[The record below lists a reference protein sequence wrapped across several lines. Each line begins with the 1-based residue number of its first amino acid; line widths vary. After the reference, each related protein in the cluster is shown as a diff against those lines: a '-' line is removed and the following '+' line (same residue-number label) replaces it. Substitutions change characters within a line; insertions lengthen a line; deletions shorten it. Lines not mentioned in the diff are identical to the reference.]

1 MKSPEEKDLTQTMY
15 VGWCRQRQEKANR
28 RSKKSV
34 FVHNSITI
42 WNNLFNRTSTLVN
55 QDNQSSESEDESADS
70 NVCESMDDDDEE
82 DQEGP
87 QINPPDKI
95 DEVWKKVQFTF
106 YNNKL

>member
-1 MKSPEEKDLTQTMY
+1 
-15 VGWCRQRQEKANR
+15 
-28 RSKKSV
+28 
-34 FVHNSITI
+34 
-42 WNNLFNRTSTLVN
+42 
-55 QDNQSSESEDESADS
+55 
-70 NVCESMDDDDEE
+70 MDDDDEE